1 MTISAWTTI
10 TNPLKNGLPF
20 YESMMSILPI
30 VDEYVIIDG
39 GSTDGSLD
47 EYKGIDKVRI
57 ISDDNTKM
65 GKEWTFSQIARNFNR
80 AFQECQGDIVINL
93 DADYLLH
100 EGDLDLFKN
109 DCQIAYEKDNITI
122 SDFRFNFILA
132 DRYFLKRDK
141 VMAVNKS
148 LCRKL
153 NLDVRYGMDVKTFG
167 WGVDPIVYEKTE
179 YDINMGKLLGY
190 FGQKRLSNARFFNY
204 SYLFRDEEVAKEYW
218 YYYRLA
224 ECSLPF
230 ANLRR
235 YEDKESAWTL
245 FLKQC
250 QSGIQKPATTIPLED
265 HPKIIQDRIRN
276 IKPNQQG
283 YNCYGIAPIAT
294 YYEENK

>member
-1 MTISAWTTI
+1 MISAWVTI
-10 TNPLKNGLPF
+10 KNPKTNGLPY

-30 VDEYVIIDG
+30 VDEYIVIDG
-39 GSTDGSLD
+39 GSDDGSL
-47 EYKGIDKVRI
+47 EVYKGIEKVRI
-57 ISDDNTKM
+57 ISDENTQM
-65 GKEWTFSQIARNFNR
+65 GKEWTFSQIARNFDR
-80 AFQECQGDIVINL
+80 AFQECRGDIVINL

-100 EGDLDLFKN
+100 EEDLDLFKK

-122 SDFRFNFILA
+122 SDSRFNFILA
-132 DRYFLKRDK
+132 DRYHMKRDK

-148 LCRKL
+148 LCRKKR
-153 NLDVRYGMDVKTFG
+153 LDVRYGMDVKTFG

-190 FGQKRLSNARFFNY
+190 FGVKRLSTARFFNY

-230 ANLRR
+230 SKLKIPEN
-235 YEDKESAWTL
+235 KEESWSG

-250 QSGIQKPATTIPLED
+250 KSGVIKPATIIPLEA
-265 HPKIIQDRIRN
+265 HPKNIQERIRN

-283 YNCYGIAPIAT
+283 YNCYGIAPVAT
-294 YYEENK
+294 YYEKNNG

>member
-1 MTISAWTTI
+1 
-10 TNPLKNGLPF
+10 
-20 YESMMSILPI
+20 MMSILPM
-30 VDEYVIIDG
+30 VDEYIVIDS
-39 GSTDGSLD
+39 GSTDGSL
-47 EYKGIDKVRI
+47 EKYKGIDKVRI
-57 ISDDNTKM
+57 VSDENTQLD
-65 GKEWTFSQIARNFNR
+65 KEWTFAQIARNFDR
-80 AFQECQGDIVINL
+80 AFQECKGDIVINL
-93 DADYLLH
+93 DADYLLY
-100 EGDLDLFKN
+100 EEDLGLFKK
-109 DCQIAYEKDNITI
+109 DCQIALDNDNITI

-190 FGQKRLSNARFFNY
+190 FGKKRLSNARFFNY
-204 SYLFRDEEVAKEYW
+204 SYLFRDEEIAKEYW

-230 ANLRR
+230 TTLKVPEN
-235 YEDKESAWTL
+235 KEIAWSG

-250 QSGIQKPATTIPLED
+250 ESGTRRPSIIIPLED
-265 HPKIIQDRIRN
+265 HPKIIQERIRN
-276 IKPNQQG
+276 LKPNQQG
-283 YNCYGIAPIAT
+283 YNCYGVGPTAS
-294 YYEENK
+294 YYK